1 MHKLDR
7 QKLLDAG
14 YTILRSADI
23 PTPRINVTETSCGA
37 WKCWKKFDTKAQ
49 RDRVVQRILNNESK
63 IIFD

>member
-1 MHKLDR
+1 MHSLDR
-7 QKLLDAG
+7 QKLLNAG

-23 PTPRINVTETSCGA
+23 PTPRINVTEKSYGA

-49 RDRVVQRILNNESK
+49 RDLAVQRILNNEPK